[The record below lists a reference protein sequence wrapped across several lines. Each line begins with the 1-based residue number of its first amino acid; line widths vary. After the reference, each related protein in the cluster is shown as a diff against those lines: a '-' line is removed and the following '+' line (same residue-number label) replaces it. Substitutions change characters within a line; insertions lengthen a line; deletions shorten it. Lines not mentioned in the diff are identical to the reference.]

1 MLKTF
6 ILFFA
11 RWQQDLALAVSTFSN
26 WFVGRLYLRV
36 DAAVCIADFCW
47 LYARPTPRCHGGS
60 LVFSRGE
67 SRAFA
72 TRGGVLL
79 NFGDFLASMKK
90 LGG

>member
-11 RWQQDLALAVSTFSN
+11 RWQQDLALAVSNFSN

-60 LVFSRGE
+60 LVFLEGSRGPLPL
-67 SRAFA
+67 
-72 TRGGVLL
+72 GVVS
-79 NFGDFLASMKK
+79 F
-90 LGG
+90 

>member
-36 DAAVCIADFCW
+36 DAAVCIADLSVGCMHD
-47 LYARPTPRCHGGS
+47 PPQG
-60 LVFSRGE
+60 VM
-67 SRAFA
+67 
-72 TRGGVLL
+72 GGV
-79 NFGDFLASMKK
+79 
-90 LGG
+90 